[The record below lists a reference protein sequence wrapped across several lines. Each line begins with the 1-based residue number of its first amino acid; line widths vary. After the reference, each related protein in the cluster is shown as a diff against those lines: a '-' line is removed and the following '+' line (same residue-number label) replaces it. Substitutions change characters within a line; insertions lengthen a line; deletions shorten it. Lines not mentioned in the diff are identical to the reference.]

1 MIDKAQATVQT
12 SVNIEVLFE
21 IIRKESNVKPG
32 YPFEARMGEDTKQ
45 RYKQAWQRVIG
56 ALWDFI
62 EEARLEWAEGEAAE
76 PAVPVNESVENE
88 NEEEE
93 IEFEFKEE

>member
-45 RYKQAWQRVIG
+45 RYKQTWQRIIG
-56 ALWDFI
+56 SSSSSKNGSKDSSSSTSTS
-62 EEARLEWAEGEAAE
+62 R
-76 PAVPVNESVENE
+76 
-88 NEEEE
+88 
-93 IEFEFKEE
+93 K

>member
-56 ALWDFI
+56 YVFRTHAMV
-62 EEARLEWAEGEAAE
+62 
-76 PAVPVNESVENE
+76 AVD
-88 NEEEE
+88 
-93 IEFEFKEE
+93 KQQ